1 VGAITAS
8 GNQAANLVRYKGS
21 VVARVLP
28 SAMLVE
34 CLMEIVDGSDH
45 RLIRLAGRLAEAQVP
60 ELLLVCSNKSLALQ
74 LHLGDLISLDA
85 VGLNALHELRRGGAQ
100 LLEVPAYIQLKLDI
114 LSAKTVS
121 RHRR

>member
-1 VGAITAS
+1 
-8 GNQAANLVRYKGS
+8 
-21 VVARVLP
+21 
-28 SAMLVE
+28 MLVE

-60 ELLLVCSNKSLALQ
+60 ELLLVCSNKSLAIQ

-85 VGLNALHELRRGGAQ
+85 VGLNALYELRRGGAQ
-100 LLEVPAYIQLKLDI
+100 LLDVPAYIQLKLDI